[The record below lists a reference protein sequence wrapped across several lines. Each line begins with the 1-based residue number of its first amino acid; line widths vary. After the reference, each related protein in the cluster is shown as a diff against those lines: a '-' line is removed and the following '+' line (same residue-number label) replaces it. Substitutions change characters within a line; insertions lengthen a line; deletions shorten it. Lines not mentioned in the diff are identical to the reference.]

1 MIKDRVIQKRIKGK
15 VLAMAM
21 TAVMASFFV
30 PLGVGAVDGDTTGGG
45 TGTNPT
51 PPSSGS
57 LLRDADIV
65 TTDVIIEGTECY
77 TKEGKCQGHLI
88 DGKGQKVTKN
98 TIKVQGGIHDITLK
112 NVIIDVSTDENGNPT
127 SKTAFELTDNSTR
140 VNLTLEGTNS
150 LTSGKNC
157 AGIHVPASATLNI
170 TEDST
175 GASLDAK
182 GGMAGAGIGGAGAP
196 PNAGTITISAGTINA
211 TGGDEAAGI
220 GSFQNGTVKAITING
235 GTIYAKGGTYADGKG
250 GAGIGYGTGTG
261 SNLNLEINGGNVKAF
276 GGTGK
281 GGLQADGISC
291 GAILSVTGND
301 GLITTNKLKTSSPT
315 GLKNFQGIIWTG
327 IEDPGPGQDAD
338 VTGKKCVVHG
348 DAALPDVFKLPAGS
362 EMEIPAGASLTLPS
376 DTKWDYAGKITGKG
390 TIINANNLSPSDM
403 AGWSGLKDMKLTV
416 TLNEKDFIPTSC
428 MFTGENLIDEAVR
441 YNGKRDEG
449 DGKVYDVVVPKSWER
464 RITDEAGNSI
474 VDDDGKAQMID
485 AGTYIVEYV
494 NTKDADSVMVS
505 KEIIIKPRPLT
516 DCKIS
521 DIESPMYTGTT
532 VKPEISIK
540 YEPTNYDLV
549 ESKDFGITYEVAAPE
564 NRVNAGTYQIT
575 IYGIKNF
582 TDTKEDGGMIDKEF
596 TIRKA
601 SLEELNTT
609 IRLPA
614 NRVYDGTEFIPK
626 PDAVVVEGV
635 YADKDTPGL
644 LNPAE
649 DYEVTYS
656 PEDFISAG
664 EITVTV
670 TGKGKNFEDS
680 ATAVYTVNKKPLTV
694 TSVTAED
701 RIYDATT
708 NVKVVDIKVD
718 MTGAIKGDE
727 ADIEVNPEAVIGLI
741 SQPDVGEY
749 YDIKFG
755 DAPLAGAKGKNY
767 CLDVTKSYPL
777 TKAVKITQREAPT
790 IKLDVAKYVVSQNPD
805 APNTFTCYV
814 NVTGA
819 TANDI
824 IDPTGKIMFCMDV
837 ENPDPDDSTIWK
849 EGQLVSLGLDP
860 ENPDVLTLVGEFD
873 GIAPGSTHTFYAYT
887 DGTKNVK
894 KSAVGSCTRDFEKL
908 PQDPPEKC
916 ELAVSEEPNADGET
930 FTATVTPFEE
940 GRYEYSFDNQVTYG
954 TSNIYEGCLPGTKYI
969 AYMRYAETATHKA
982 SEGVPSNEVT
992 TKKLKAKAPIIE
1004 VAAGGTTFRGRT
1016 NVVISYPTAMPGIS
1030 IYYTTNGS
1038 EPNENSTLYTD
1049 QFQITDTTTVK
1060 AIAVSDTLEKSDTA
1074 SVTLEKTGDTVV
1086 QSFSE
1091 LKPGLTDNMIAE
1103 SLYGRM
1109 LGDNT
1114 TVVDG
1119 AEAVTSYMTALLS
1132 EKPGY
1137 VYDNVAVYDLTI
1149 KIAVYDEKGKIIDR
1163 VDPTEQ
1169 DFPIKVEL
1177 TYDQLQFPEGITGTT
1192 HDFAVS
1198 HMFAQEIGGHTPGE
1212 TEEPTVEKTD
1222 KGLSF
1227 YVNGT
1232 SPLAVA
1238 WKTADSNNPDNP
1250 DDPDDPN
1257 NPDNP
1262 DDPNNPDNPDDPNN
1276 PDNPDDPN
1284 NPDNPDPNANGDG
1297 TGNQN
1302 GDGTN
1307 GNGTT
1312 SSTNAAEQGAS
1323 DDSKSALSN
1332 LMPKTGDPISFIP
1345 WIAAAVVSIGVIVGI
1360 VKKKNGKKKKPNKTT
1375 KKTTQK
1381 STQKTKKKK

>member
-30 PLGVGAVDGDTTGGG
+30 PLGVGAADGDTTTGGGG
-45 TGTNPT
+45 TQ
-51 PPSSGS
+51 
-57 LLRDADIV
+57 DIRISHDI
-65 TTDVIIEGTECY
+65 TAGDVIIENTDCYITSDGSNRCKGHIIRGKDGTE
-77 TKEGKCQGHLI
+77 TTH
-88 DGKGQKVTKN
+88 
-98 TIKVQGGIHDITLK
+98 TIKVQGGIHDIILD
-112 NVIIDVSTDENGNPT
+112 NVNINVADKDGKS
-127 SKTAFELTDNSTR
+127 AFELTDNSTR
-140 VNLTLEGTNS
+140 VDLTLQGDNT
-150 LTSGKNC
+150 LKSGNNR
-157 AGIHVPASATLNI
+157 AGLSVPTSATLNI
-170 TEDST
+170 TKDSKNSGLT
-175 GASLDAK
+175 AI
-182 GGMAGAGIGGAGAP
+182 GGPSGAGIGGSGLTD
-196 PNAGTITISAGTINA
+196 AGTIIISEGNITA
-211 TGGDEAAGI
+211 TGGEGAAGI
-220 GSFQNGTVKAITING
+220 GSFLDGSVKGITING
-235 GTIYAKGGTYADGKG
+235 GKIIAEGGSPKTSTKINGA
-250 GAGIGYGTGTG
+250 AGIGYGSGGGTD
-261 SNLNLEINGGNVKAF
+261 LIIEVNGGDIQAF
-276 GGTGK
+276 GGLNQDKTT
-281 GGLQADGISC
+281 QANGISC
-291 GAILSVTGND
+291 GSITSETGNS
-301 GLITTNKLKTSSPT
+301 GVITTNKLRVTKPITS
-315 GLKNFQGIIWTG
+315 FQGLIWTG
-327 IEDPGPGQDAD
+327 
-338 VTGKKCVVHG
+338 VTSTSDTKVGKNCMVHG
-348 DAALPDVFKLPAGS
+348 DALLPEGFLLPEGATL
-362 EMEIPAGASLTLPS
+362 EIPAGASLTIPS
-376 DTKWDYAGKITGKG
+376 NWPYQGEIKGKG
-390 TIINANNLSPSDM
+390 TIINANYLSPSKPD
-403 AGWSGLKDMKLTV
+403 GWLGLNTMKLTV
-416 TLNEKDFIPTSC
+416 LLNEDDFIPTSC
-428 MFTGENLIDEAVR
+428 MFTGENLLDQAVR
-441 YNGKRDEG
+441 YNEKRSIG
-449 DGKVYDVVVPKSWER
+449 DNKTFDVIVPESWER
-464 RITDEAGNSI
+464 LIYKGDDTDPS
-474 VDDDGKAQMID
+474 VDDDGKTVMID
-485 AGTYIVEYV
+485 AGKYTVKYIDKT
-494 NTKDADSVMVS
+494 TKLLMVS
-505 KEIIIKPRPLT
+505 KEVEIKRRPLT

-521 DIESPMYTGTT
+521 DIQSKTYTGSAIT
-532 VKPEISIK
+532 PEVSIE
-540 YEPTNYDLV
+540 YEPTHYTLT
-549 ESKDFGITYEVAAPE
+549 SGKDFAIDAGAP
-564 NRVNAGTYQIT
+564 NTRINAGTYKAT
-575 IYGIKNF
+575 IMGFENF
-582 TDTKEDGGMIDKEF
+582 TDTKDEGGVIEKEF
-596 TIRKA
+596 TIEKA
-601 SLEELNTT
+601 SLEKLNTT
-609 IRLPA
+609 IVMDED
-614 NRVYDGTEFIPK
+614 RVYDGTAYK
-626 PDAVVVEGV
+626 PEVKSVTVDGV
-635 YADKDTPGL
+635 NVNQDGTLGALKFD
-644 LNPAE
+644 E
-649 DYEVTYS
+649 EYEVSYFRGESVTD
-656 PEDFISAG
+656 DFTSAG

-670 TGKGKNFEDS
+670 TGKGRNFTDS
-680 ATAVYTVNKKPLTV
+680 ASKIYTIQRKPLNV
-694 TSVTAED
+694 KSVKAED
-701 RIYDATT
+701 RVYDTT
-708 NVKVVDIKVD
+708 KIVKITDIELDKAGIVPTD
-718 MTGAIKGDE
+718 NE
-727 ADIEVNPEAVIGLI
+727 ADVEVNPADVVATIA
-741 SQPDVGEY
+741 QPDVDSY
-749 YDIKFG
+749 YEVKFTEETKLSG
-755 DAPLAGAKGKNY
+755 PKGHNY
-767 CLDVTKSYPL
+767 CLDVSKSYNLSTP
-777 TKAVKITQREAPT
+777 VKITQHEAPA
-790 IKLDVAKYVVSQNPD
+790 IKLDVVHYKVADNPD
-805 APNTFTCYV
+805 APNTFICYIKV
-814 NVTGA
+814 SGA
-819 TANDI
+819 TANDV
-824 IDPTGKIMFCMDV
+824 IDPNGKIFFCMDA
-837 ENPDPDDSTIWK
+837 ENPDPENSAIWK
-849 EGQLVSLGLDP
+849 EGKKVSLGLDP

-1132 EKPGY
+1132 AKPGY

-1177 TYDQLQFPEGITGTT
+1177 TYDQLQFPEGVTGTT

-1250 DDPDDPN
+1250 NNPDDPN

-1284 NPDNPDPNANGDG
+1284 NPDNQDPNANGDG